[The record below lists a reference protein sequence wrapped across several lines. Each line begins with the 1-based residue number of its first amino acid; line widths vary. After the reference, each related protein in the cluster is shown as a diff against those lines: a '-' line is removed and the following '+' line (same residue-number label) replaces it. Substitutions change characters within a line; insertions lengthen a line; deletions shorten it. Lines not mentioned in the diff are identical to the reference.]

1 MPVGE
6 LLCICYILQDG
17 QRSVSKA
24 QECAR
29 AIVEAAQGNSFNPKF
44 RSPWVVEAAKAGV
57 LPWWQ
62 RFKPEG
68 GKVDDCTA
76 VVICMEPASAQ
87 QGSDAQAVRAGSSAA
102 VTTR

>member
-1 MPVGE
+1 MA
-6 LLCICYILQDG
+6 
-17 QRSVSKA
+17 KA

-29 AIVEAAQGNSFNPKF
+29 AIVETAQQNSFNPKF
-44 RSPWVVEAAKAGV
+44 RSPWVIEAAKAGV

-76 VVICMEPASAQ
+76 VVICMEPASADRDT
-87 QGSDAQAVRAGSSAA
+87 GSQNVQASGSAA
-102 VTTR
+102 VSAR